1 MPNQLESIVNK
12 FIPNQYRK
20 QFSDAVN
27 QGNRA
32 AQRLI
37 NTITTTPIGTVV
49 KEFKGYYDA
58 LNKEIPANSIVSTNP
73 YDMFTASLQQN
84 LSNLARTD
92 EIGQQA
98 RQDLIMNIIALVPG
112 LETKTAQGI
121 ITNATKFSNP
131 KQVANYI
138 TNKVI
143 EARQGLVQASTR
155 GKSLIQQGKD
165 LLQGNI
171 DSALSKATGK
181 NWSMA
186 TPEEIEGLLGKQ
198 YSTASPAEV
207 NELLG
212 FKYGTASAKEVDD
225 LLGKGTNNLLKG
237 MTSKE
242 SSSFINLVKNNAA
255 EIKKLAVATGV
266 TSAKDIPS
274 LLKFAKQVGKII
286 KNSPAYI
293 KAMATNKPLGTILT
307 SGIVIYDLFQT
318 FRENGDNL
326 IPKSIGTAAAIG
338 SSMFPGGIIAKL
350 FYSAL
355 GYTAGTNLSRAAL
368 NKLGIKTGSS
378 DKKIQEEIAQ
388 GTRREGLSDSLPE
401 YIQGQSGRRYH
412 VLNDRIYDFATGKPV
427 NIDSAIADVNNYV
440 NFQRQQI
447 QDKLKQNQQEQ
458 QQFVNYQQQGY
469 NISPDMMEP
478 VFQEEDMLLAQLNE
492 LDKQSAALNQPQY
505 NPLQDLLEQYIKY
518 EVAPQEQAQAQIQE
532 QQQLDFDNTYNTVYS
547 KIAQDTFADLDNYIN
562 MDALQSAYFQNQ
574 KAAMMGEAAN
584 LTPDEFVRQ
593 TKLQY
598 MMQLA
603 PQIRQSA
610 MNYISNVAAQQ
621 RANREMALKER
632 IQSETEKQTKFTNMM
647 DIVSAMETERSNKAN
662 EDIKR
667 YTAKSGRLSSLA
679 DVSNADSRK
688 KEVGISQQRANI
700 AEKEAETNAKE
711 ADIAAQRAENESQLL
726 PYKQA
731 QAAAETVWYAGE
743 SELPLDTFLNSN
755 QSVMKNVYPGA
766 FNSQQDQVQNINTY
780 YNTRNNQFQ
789 QGR

>member
-12 FIPNQYRK
+12 YIPNQYRK
-20 QFSDAVN
+20 QFRDAVN

-49 KEFKGYYDA
+49 SQFRPLYES
-58 LNKEIPANSIVSTNP
+58 LTRELPANSISAASP

-98 RQDLIMNIIALVPG
+98 RQDLIMSIIALVPG
-112 LETKTAQGI
+112 LETKAAQGI
-121 ITNATKFSNP
+121 ITNATKYSSP
-131 KQVANYI
+131 RQIANYI

-143 EARQGLVQASTR
+143 DARQGLVQASTR

-212 FKYGTASAKEVDD
+212 FRYGTASAKEVDD
-225 LLGKGTNNLLKG
+225 LLGQGTNELLKG

-255 EIKKLAVATGV
+255 EIKKLADATGV

-274 LLKFAKQVGKII
+274 LLKFAKQVGEII
-286 KNSPAYI
+286 KNSPAYTR
-293 KAMATNKPLGTILT
+293 AMATNKPLGTILT
-307 SGIVIYDLFQT
+307 SGISIYDLFQT

-338 SSMFPGGIIAKL
+338 SSMFPGGTIAKL
-350 FYSAL
+350 FYGAL

-427 NIDSAIADVNNYV
+427 NIDSAISDVNDYV
-440 NFQRQQI
+440 NFQRQQVE
-447 QDKLKQNQQEQ
+447 DKLAQNREEQKQM
-458 QQFVNYQQQGY
+458 FNYQQQGY
-469 NISPDMMEP
+469 NITPDMLEP
-478 VFQEEDMLLAQLNE
+478 IYSEEDSLIAQLND
-492 LDKQSAALNQPQY
+492 LNAQSQSLNQPTYNVNDDLVQQY
-505 NPLQDLLEQYIKY
+505 YQQ
-518 EVAPQEQAQAQIQE
+518 EVAPVEQAQAQAA
-532 QQQLDFDNTYNTVYS
+532 QQQQINFNDTYNTVYS

-574 KAAMMGEAAN
+574 RAAMMGEAAN

-610 MNYISNVAAQQ
+610 MNYVSNIQAAQQ
-621 RANREMALKER
+621 ANREMALKER
-632 IQSETEKQTKFTNMM
+632 IQSETERQNRFGNILDVSKLSETK
-647 DIVSAMETERSNKAN
+647 RSNLAQEAISGYKA
-662 EDIKR
+662 E
-667 YTAKSGRLSSLA
+667 SGRMSSKA
-679 DVSNADSRK
+679 DLQNAVTRRG
-688 KEVGISQQRANI
+688 ELGVSQQRANI
-700 AEKEAETNAKE
+700 AARQADISARQ

-731 QAAAETVWYAGE
+731 QAAAETVMYAGQ
-743 SELPLDTFLNSN
+743 SDLPLDTFLNSN
-755 QSVMKNVYPGA
+755 QSIMKNVYPGA